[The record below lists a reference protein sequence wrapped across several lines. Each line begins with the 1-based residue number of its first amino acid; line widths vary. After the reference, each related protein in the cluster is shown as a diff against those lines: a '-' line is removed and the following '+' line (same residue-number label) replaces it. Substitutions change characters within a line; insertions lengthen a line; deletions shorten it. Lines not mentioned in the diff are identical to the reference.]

1 MRLSLPAS
9 WTRWWTDMAAI
20 KPWICFLR
28 AKPKGCAKCEL
39 AKLFLCVPA
48 KRN

>member
-1 MRLSLPAS
+1 
-9 WTRWWTDMAAI
+9 MAVI
-20 KPWICFLR
+20 KPWICFQR